1 MGLEAKKYFKKNPP
15 NLMSM
20 AYSVMFY
27 TIFSGLTAYIP
38 VVYIPLAAAEAI
50 FMSSGLLVSLI
61 VFGFLTESSTKWIEV
76 CVTAFFFI

>member
-1 MGLEAKKYFKKNPP
+1 
-15 NLMSM
+15 MSM
-20 AYSVMFY
+20 AYSGMSCI
-27 TIFSGLTAYIP
+27 IFSGLTAYIP

-76 CVTAFFFI
+76 CVEDIWYGR